1 MEVKK
6 LDNGVVLV
14 LDKFNSPLFTVAVGV
29 SVGSLY
35 EEEDERGVTH
45 LLEHMLFHVPDLDV
59 DAAVESIGGENNAYT
74 SRDSITIVIDALAES
89 ALQAVELAYRI
100 YTNSKFDPQ
109 RLEREK
115 AVVLSE
121 LRLSREDP
129 SERVGELALKALFGD
144 SDWGAPVGGH
154 PSTVAK
160 LEVRDLTRHKEKWFV
175 PENTVL
181 SLSGGFGEEA
191 VRKVED
197 LFKKIEGPPPPRKRP
212 TKSRGP
218 GSIVEER
225 EVDGLY
231 YAYAVEY
238 AVDTTASTYLD
249 LGAAAF
255 HLGDGTKSI
264 LFHLLRSRGL
274 SYSYYVDYDVVED
287 TAYLLVAVESAVD
300 LDAVKR
306 AVEEALRPKT
316 APEYRKR
323 YFKYLWSRR
332 TPAQRALENLEFYI
346 KRGDPTRLDVDMWK
360 AVENGTT
367 KLEGRVINT
376 AEAVI
381 HARRTLIKP
390 ASAT

>member
-1 MEVKK
+1 M
-6 LDNGVVLV
+6 
-14 LDKFNSPLFTVAVGV
+14 
-29 SVGSLY
+29 
-35 EEEDERGVTH
+35 
-45 LLEHMLFHVPDLDV
+45 
-59 DAAVESIGGENNAYT
+59 
-74 SRDSITIVIDALAES
+74 
-89 ALQAVELAYRI
+89 
-100 YTNSKFDPQ
+100 
-109 RLEREK
+109 
-115 AVVLSE
+115 
-121 LRLSREDP
+121 
-129 SERVGELALKALFGD
+129 
-144 SDWGAPVGGH
+144 
-154 PSTVAK
+154 
-160 LEVRDLTRHKEKWFV
+160 
-175 PENTVL
+175 
-181 SLSGGFGEEA
+181 
-191 VRKVED
+191 
-197 LFKKIEGPPPPRKRP
+197 
-212 TKSRGP
+212 
-218 GSIVEER
+218 
-225 EVDGLY
+225 
-231 YAYAVEY
+231 EY

-381 HARRTLIKP
+381 HARRTRTKP